1 MKLTSD
7 TVLQGV
13 ADALRDQIAP
23 LIDDAFAADATRMA
37 QSLLNIVRLA
47 RDDEVAIRVGENRL
61 MRDIFTQAA
70 PVLGDGDLGS
80 RIAEAAQ
87 SSDPGLRISELD
99 AETGRLRDL
108 LVELHAHV
116 EDLSGDPARA
126 LDQAIWRAM
135 RDIEMPRAPRA

>member
-47 RDDEVAIRVGENRL
+47 RDDEVAIRVEENCRI
-61 MRDIFTQAA
+61 RDIFGQAA
-70 PVLGDGDLGS
+70 PVLGDGALGN

-87 SSDPGLRISELD
+87 SRDPGLRISELD
-99 AETGRLRDL
+99 TETGRLRDL
-108 LVELHAHV
+108 LVELHAYV
-116 EDLSGDPARA
+116 EELTSDQARA
-126 LDQAIWRAM
+126 LDQAIWRAL
-135 RDIEMPRAPRA
+135 RDIDMPRAPRA